1 VQFSMTE
8 QDTQDRGAHGGVVN
22 LLRMAKTQCG
32 AALAFAALRK
42 ADGHFAIATF
52 PALTPDSAWDIEAI
66 DELVH
71 QAWSDPHLTG
81 GKVLVRSG
89 RVVAG
94 RWPGDGAFVKLAVAP
109 LSDLGSVDRP
119 WGLLCVAD
127 PLLGHFEQERLD
139 LLGTMAVRLT
149 SYLRARQEILE
160 ELDATRDAGGSS
172 LQGTRPPT
180 FEEELPGRVAT
191 AAAPPSPP
199 PAGPGRQGEDPFEL
213 LLRRKAEVID
223 EILNKG
229 SFEAGLG
236 TGPADVRAP
245 APAGPGAGEPGGT
258 GEHSDGER
266 EEPEAAVNQPTAA
279 GAGEPVGATAEWRSA
294 VRAPA
299 GAGPGARGSE
309 DRGSEDRGF
318 EDGSLEDRGLE
329 DGGLEDGGTLAT
341 SEVLGSMLRP
351 DAVTGLVGLPSVLG
365 RLGEALGTLK
375 GSGGSVA
382 VVLLELVPEIRAL
395 VPDTVLTT
403 VADRLREHVRGNDVV
418 GRVGRAT
425 FAVVASL
432 RTGPVDAPVI
442 ERRLL
447 DAVGGALASLPGNFR
462 VRSALATSTPD
473 STTGP
478 EDLLRH
484 VAAQLS
490 FA

>member
-1 VQFSMTE
+1 MQFSMTE

-160 ELDATRDAGGSS
+160 ELDATRGAGGFPI
-172 LQGTRPPT
+172 QETRPPT
-180 FEEELPGRVAT
+180 FEEELPGRVPT

-299 GAGPGARGSE
+299 GAGPGARDSE
-309 DRGSEDRGF
+309 DRGLGDR
-318 EDGSLEDRGLE
+318 DLEVR
-329 DGGLEDGGTLAT
+329 GLEDGGTLAT